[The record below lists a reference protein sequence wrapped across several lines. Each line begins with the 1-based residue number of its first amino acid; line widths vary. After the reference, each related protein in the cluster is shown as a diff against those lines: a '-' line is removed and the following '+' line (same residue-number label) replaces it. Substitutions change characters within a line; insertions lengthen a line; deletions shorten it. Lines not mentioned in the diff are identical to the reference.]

1 VTSRDQSR
9 QTILILATLCV
20 TYFVE
25 NFIRSSASSLS
36 PILIAELGI
45 SLGEM
50 GLLITA
56 FFLIY
61 GILQLPAGLL
71 SSTFGPRKTIL
82 WFTVL
87 TCAGSL
93 LFWFS
98 HRYELLFL
106 AQFIMGVGES
116 VFYINA
122 VAIVTRWWPPEK
134 KATAIGVLSASSGI
148 GGFLCYMGF
157 PLAQTYLGDWRL
169 LYLVVVIIL
178 FLNYG
183 TNYLLIRD
191 YPPDAVQHEA
201 ERPKIVESIKEVL
214 SNKRFRVIIAIY
226 ALMIFNGIL
235 NNWINPFLM
244 KTKGLTY
251 VEAGFV
257 SSFGTVAGFLGC
269 IAMGVISDRLRSR
282 RKPIVLFTTLNTF
295 LFAAMIFIPG
305 QLPFLAYAAV
315 WCGMCLCGSIW
326 VLYWSIGSEILPPG
340 KASIGLGMMN
350 GMSVILSSLL
360 APVYGSLV
368 DVTGS
373 YFTPNIIALGLSL
386 GTVLIIF
393 ILIKETYGETPW
405 KSAPS

>member
-1 VTSRDQSR
+1 VISRDQSR

-25 NFIRSSASSLS
+25 NFLRSSASSLS
-36 PILIAELGI
+36 PILIKELGL
-45 SLGEM
+45 SLGQM

-61 GILQLPAGLL
+61 GIMQLPAGLL
-71 SSTFGPRKTIL
+71 SSMLGPRKTIL

-93 LFWFS
+93 LFWLS
-98 HRYELLFL
+98 HRYEMLFL

-148 GGFLCYMGF
+148 GAFLCYMGF

-178 FLNYG
+178 FLNYA
-183 TNYLLIRD
+183 TNYLLVRD
-191 YPPDAVQHEA
+191 SPPDGAPYATTH
-201 ERPKIVESIKEVL
+201 PKVVESVKEVV
-214 SNKRFRVIIAIY
+214 SNSRFRVIIAVY
-226 ALMIFNGIL
+226 ALIAFTGVL
-235 NNWINPFLM
+235 NNWINPYLM
-244 KTKGLTY
+244 NAKGLTY

-282 RKPIVLFTTLNTF
+282 RKPIVIFTTLNTL
-295 LFAAMIFIPG
+295 LFAVMIFTPA
-305 QLPFLAYAAV
+305 QLPFYAYAAV
-315 WCGMCLCGSIW
+315 WCGMMLCGSIW
-326 VLYWSIGSEILPPG
+326 VLYWSIGSEILPSG

-350 GMSVILSSLL
+350 GMSVMLSSVL
-360 APVYGSLV
+360 APIYGSLV

-373 YFTPNIIALGLSL
+373 YFTPNIIALGF
-386 GTVLIIF
+386 GAITVLVVF
-393 ILIKETYGETPW
+393 SYIKETYGEVPT
-405 KSAPS
+405 KSTTS